1 MKYVMLGIF
10 PILSNLI
17 LSSNCRAVTLGNK
30 IRFCLLT
37 SQCSSDLEGYWG
49 LAKCSERSGGD
60 CYQMWICPV
69 VVLLITDTE
78 IERDVAGSC
87 IWSLYL
93 DLWSRVWIWIHMEGS
108 QHLCFLPDRL
118 EKLIA
123 EAIQVNVSTK
133 QTNTSVISVVPKNLN
148 SMTLNHRLKYV
159 YCFFPLNTW
168 TQKTEDVY
176 L

>member
-87 IWSLYL
+87 IWSLCL
-93 DLWSRVWIWIHMEGS
+93 NLWSRVWIWIQMEGS
-108 QHLCFLPDRL
+108 QHLCFLPD
-118 EKLIA
+118 KLKLSKLMLV
-123 EAIQVNVSTK
+123 QNK
-133 QTNTSVISVVPKNLN
+133 QILQLFLLSRRIWTLWLWITGL
-148 SMTLNHRLKYV
+148 SM
-159 YCFFPLNTW
+159 CGGFFP
-168 TQKTEDVY
+168 
-176 L
+176 